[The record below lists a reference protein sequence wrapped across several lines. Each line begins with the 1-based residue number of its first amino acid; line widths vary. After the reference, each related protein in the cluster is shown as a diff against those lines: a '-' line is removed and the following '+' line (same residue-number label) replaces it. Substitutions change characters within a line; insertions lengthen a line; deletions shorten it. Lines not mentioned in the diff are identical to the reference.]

1 MKYLIPS
8 YLISGLVIFLLVSG
22 CSPAPVVT
30 DNNLKFRV
38 LSQGQTSGLTQRK
51 YLTLRTTTEYLE
63 FWNVHANFNT
73 TPPPKVDFTN
83 EMVIATF
90 MGEQRTGGYA
100 ITIEKIIEQE
110 KTIQVYV
117 ALTRPK
123 PGSNRIMMITQPHMI
138 VALPLSKK
146 PVTLQFRTTH

>member
-1 MKYLIPS
+1 MKYLVPN
-8 YLISGLVIFLLVSG
+8 YLISGLIIFFLLSG

-51 YLTLRTTTEYLE
+51 YLTLRKTTEYLE
-63 FWNVHANFNT
+63 FWNVHAHFNS
-73 TPPPKVDFTN
+73 TPPPKVDFKK

-90 MGEQRTGGYA
+90 MGEQRTGGYS

-110 KTIQVYV
+110 KDIQVHV
-117 ALTRPK
+117 MLTRPK

-138 VALPLSKK
+138 VALPLSEK
-146 PVTLQFRTTH
+146 PITLQFRTSP